1 MGNQAIL
8 RVPMTFRIF
17 AFLFLFL
24 FSLFPAVAILSGA
37 ESKTEPTDAK
47 EAAAKKAAAEAE
59 VDSQY
64 AALVEKLP
72 AEERAWEEVLQSEL
86 GNIYLPIH
94 KKQKVQGQSNAWDF
108 VHDDPNLPRVLLI
121 GDSISRGYT
130 QAVRREMKEEANVHR
145 APANCGPTATGLKKL
160 DVWLGNGKW
169 SVIHFNFG
177 IHDRK
182 TPAEEYQERLEE
194 IVTRLKATG
203 ATVIWASTTPVPTDW
218 KEGPEMAAAIL
229 KKNQIAAEVMKE
241 NGVGINDLFTFITPH
256 LEETQNPGDVH
267 FGSKGYDLLGGQ
279 VARAIREAVAK

>member
-1 MGNQAIL
+1 MKSRIVTLFSFLSILSIFAIL
-8 RVPMTFRIF
+8 P
-17 AFLFLFL
+17 
-24 FSLFPAVAILSGA
+24 GA
-37 ESKTEPTDAK
+37 ESKAEPTNAI

-72 AEERAWEEVLQSEL
+72 AAERAWEEVLQSEL
-86 GNIYLPIH
+86 GNFYLPIH

-130 QAVRREMKEEANVHR
+130 RAVRREMKGEANVHR

-160 DVWLGNGKW
+160 DIWLGNGKW

-182 TPAEEYQERLEE
+182 TPPEEYQERLRE

-203 ATVIWASTTPVPTDW
+203 AVVIWASTTPVPTDW
-218 KEGPEMAAAIL
+218 KEGPEMAAAIAE
-229 KKNQIAAEVMKE
+229 KNQIAAKVMKE
-241 NGVGINDLFTFITPH
+241 NGVEINDLFTFITPH
-256 LEETQNPGDVH
+256 LEETQNAGDVH

-279 VARAIREAVAK
+279 VAGAIREVIEK